1 MLVLVGLT
9 IFLMYAWGYVLKKI
23 CVKNNVPENN
33 FILWKQNNKKI
44 YQVVFF
50 KLKILYR
57 CALFLYYC
65 TN

>member
-33 FILWKQNNKKI
+33 LILWKQNNKEMPGSI
-44 YQVVFF
+44 F
-50 KLKILYR
+50 
-57 CALFLYYC
+57 
-65 TN
+65 